1 MSCPDQTSGGREND
15 RPTLDVACLNLQWQ
29 RAALVSTTGNHC
41 EVWRSARKNAETD
54 TDAEED
60 PMYTEFVI
68 KYPFERYSDREASLL
83 ARQYRLLRV
92 ALGEIV
98 PEALFVVSCI
108 NGQPSLVVLARAVNV
123 WFNIANPQNREEA
136 IGLLRKYPIA
146 RAQLNTFVRQARAW
160 RQGANPRVIDLYG
173 LDNLI
178 MDNRQQIRY
187 VDSFYV
193 FFFEDLLHILG
204 GERDY
209 DLEEKI
215 GVSLRRLEYLEEILR
230 AAEAGADR

>member
-1 MSCPDQTSGGREND
+1 MQSC
-15 RPTLDVACLNLQWQ
+15 L
-29 RAALVSTTGNHC
+29 
-41 EVWRSARKNAETD
+41 
-54 TDAEED
+54 
-60 PMYTEFVI
+60 
-68 KYPFERYSDREASLL
+68 
-83 ARQYRLLRV
+83 
-92 ALGEIV
+92 
-98 PEALFVVSCI
+98 
-108 NGQPSLVVLARAVNV
+108 NGQPNLFVLARAVNI

-146 RAQLNTFVRQARAW
+146 RDQLTAFVRQARAW

-178 MDNRQQIRY
+178 MDNRRQIRY

-215 GVSLRRLEYLEEILR
+215 AVSLRRLAYLEEILY
-230 AAEAGADR
+230 AAEGAADR